1 MGKFICSDAILLVL
15 LLSAGCAGKGSSEKG
30 SGDLSADTVSV
41 RDTGFTGIKKYYSK
55 DLLVKEVTFRNG
67 VQEGEMKS
75 YYEGG
80 QLNQTLWYKNG
91 LREDSARKYYLE
103 GQLFRSTPFRNDT
116 IDGTQIQ
123 YYRNGRVKAKLH
135 FIKGLR
141 TPLLEEYTRD
151 GKLIKDYPEIVFTI
165 NDNYS
170 TAGKVRINLELTD
183 KTRKVNFYRGEFTN
197 GVFDTAKYKII
208 PPINGKVYLDL
219 KKSGTPQPEYIG
231 IIGAILTDFGNR
243 YLVYKRIE
251 LPYRDL
257 K

>member
-1 MGKFICSDAILLVL
+1 MRKFNCSIAILLVL
-15 LLSAGCAGKGSSEKG
+15 LLAAGCSGKGSSKKG
-30 SGDLSADTVSV
+30 SGELSADTVTV
-41 RDTGFTGIKKYYSK
+41 PDTGFTGIKKYYSK

-67 VQEGEMKS
+67 IQDGEMKS

-80 QLNQTLWYKNG
+80 QLNQTIWYENG

-103 GQLFRSTPFRNDT
+103 GQVFRTTPYKNDT
-116 IDGTQIQ
+116 IDGAQIQ

-135 FIKGLR
+135 YIKGFR
-141 TPLLEEYTRD
+141 TPLLEEFTRD
-151 GKLIKDYPEIVFTI
+151 GKLIKDYPEIVFTL
-165 NDNYS
+165 NDNYV
-170 TAGKVRINLELTD
+170 TTGIVRINLELTD

-197 GVFDTAKYKII
+197 GVFDTAKIKII
-208 PPINGKVYLDL
+208 PHVNGKVYLDL
-219 KKSGTPQPEYIG
+219 RKSGTPQQEYIG

-243 YLVYKRIE
+243 YLAYKRIE

>member
-1 MGKFICSDAILLVL
+1 MRKFNCSVVILLVL
-15 LLSAGCAGKGSSEKG
+15 LLSAGCAGKGSSKKG

-41 RDTGFTGIKKYYSK
+41 PDTGFTGIKKYYSK

-67 VQEGEMKS
+67 IQEGEMKS
-75 YYEGG
+75 YYEGC
-80 QLNQTLWYKNG
+80 QLNQTIWYENG

-151 GKLIKDYPEIVFTI
+151 GKLIKDYPEIVFTL

-170 TAGKVRINLELTD
+170 TSGKVRINLELTE

-197 GVFDTAKYKII
+197 GVFDTAKCKII
-208 PPINGKVYLDL
+208 QPVNGNVYLDM

-243 YLVYKRIE
+243 YLAYKRIE